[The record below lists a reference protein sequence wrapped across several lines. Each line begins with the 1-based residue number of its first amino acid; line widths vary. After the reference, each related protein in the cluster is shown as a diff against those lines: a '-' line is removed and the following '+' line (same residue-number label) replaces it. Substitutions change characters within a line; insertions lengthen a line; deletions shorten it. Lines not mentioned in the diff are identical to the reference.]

1 MRARWLL
8 AVAAYSGLAW
18 AGMVYG
24 ACNPEL
30 LHKLL
35 DRGFSNEEILQMCG
49 HPQEGPTTPHPPP
62 DRSPPASRESP
73 VSKKGARM
81 IVRFE
86 DDIANYIKEH
96 QQKDPSGTRKFK
108 KKYIEKQI
116 NCISMPG
123 SALETLSEELKND
136 SCHEVHSSKKC
147 VFINA

>member
-1 MRARWLL
+1 
-8 AVAAYSGLAW
+8 
-18 AGMVYG
+18 
-24 ACNPEL
+24 
-30 LHKLL
+30 
-35 DRGFSNEEILQMCG
+35 MCG

-73 VSKKGARM
+73 ESKKGARM

-108 KKYIEKQI
+108 KTYIEKQI

-123 SALETLSEELKND
+123 SALETLSEALKND
-136 SCHEVHSSKKC
+136 SCHEVHSSKKMRFYQC
-147 VFINA
+147 TKGNALERIILLFENDEHCRKSTEEIKELVETAYDLPR